1 MVETKITCDK
11 CGKDIEGCYYS
22 EVQIVGKYR
31 QTNNKPEDIF
41 SDLLFGGAQIMKND
55 MKIEVCP
62 ECAAK
67 IKEEILLDSK

>member
-31 QTNNKPEDIF
+31 QTNNKPEDIY
-41 SDLLFGGAQIMKND
+41 LVIYYLVPPKQ
-55 MKIEVCP
+55 
-62 ECAAK
+62 
-67 IKEEILLDSK
+67 

>member
-1 MVETKITCDK
+1 MVETKIICDK

-55 MKIEVCP
+55 MKIEVCS
-62 ECAAK
+62 ECATK
-67 IKEEILLDSK
+67 IKEEIFLDSK